1 MKSEAPSS
9 RDQSFAAAAS
19 SRAHVQTSHA
29 AENFFPIVTHLPQS
43 APTCSPWQSAPEE
56 QGERRPDVERTPRSF
71 ARAARRRS
79 THFTAAPAT

>member
-1 MKSEAPSS
+1 MKRDTKAGATGSTAPACG
-9 RDQSFAAAAS
+9 RIAPTD
-19 SRAHVQTSHA
+19 
-29 AENFFPIVTHLPQS
+29 LLQS